1 MPLWSS
7 SFLFGELEREVL
19 ISQHISGKGA
29 VASIRSKIPGW
40 QCDLEFRRVSR
51 WLEPRRRR
59 GQVGRSAWEPRRL
72 SGNSIADAARHKAID
87 GRHAWFALTHVNSLP
102 PRS

>member
-19 ISQHISGKGA
+19 ISQRRERCCCFDQIQDPGMA
-29 VASIRSKIPGW
+29 VRHS
-40 QCDLEFRRVSR
+40 CMDLEFRRVSR
-51 WLEPRRRR
+51 WLEARRRR

-72 SGNSIADAARHKAID
+72 SGNSI
-87 GRHAWFALTHVNSLP
+87 
-102 PRS
+102 

>member
-40 QCDLEFRRVSR
+40 QC
-51 WLEPRRRR
+51 
-59 GQVGRSAWEPRRL
+59 
-72 SGNSIADAARHKAID
+72 AI
-87 GRHAWFALTHVNSLP
+87 HVWTS
-102 PRS
+102 SFGA